1 MSAPLGFLRRPSA
14 PASAS
19 VAASTA
25 SPPSLAAL
33 PATGVAIAVA
43 MVRPRALERLGADT
57 PARAAFWSATLHD
70 EALAAWLAPL
80 RPTRLHVGSEFCER
94 LLPEPAQL
102 ARTLAEASVAGLEVC
117 LLTPVASPEVLRAL
131 DALFTL
137 LPPGAEV
144 VVNDWGVALRL
155 RERHPLLQ
163 AVAGRILCRMLKD
176 PRLGNPQY
184 APPAAHGFASPWTRR
199 LLARLGIA
207 RVEIDLPLF
216 ASADSFAGV
225 PLPLGVHLPFAFVAK
240 GRMCRTAGLAR
251 EGPERFAARP
261 FCHHE
266 CLGLAARTERTRD
279 GTHDAWETLHVGNTV
294 FCRHSAANLATLASA
309 VAAGRV
315 ARLIVPG
322 ETL

>member
-1 MSAPLGFLRRPSA
+1 MSAPLTFLRRLPAPPPAGMSA
-14 PASAS
+14 
-19 VAASTA
+19 T
-25 SPPSLAAL
+25 SPPAMAAL
-33 PATGVAIAVA
+33 PASGVAIAVA
-43 MVRPRALERLGADT
+43 MVRPRALERLGADAQ
-57 PARAAFWSATLHD
+57 ARAAFWTATLHD
-70 EALAAWLAPL
+70 QALAAWLAPL

-94 LLPEPAQL
+94 LLPEPELL
-102 ARTLAEASVAGLEVC
+102 ARTLAEASAAGLEVC

-131 DALFTL
+131 DALFAL

-184 APPAAHGFASPWTRR
+184 APPAAHGFASPWQQR
-199 LLARLGIA
+199 LFGRVGIA
-207 RVEIDLPLF
+207 RVEMDMPLF
-216 ASADSFAGV
+216 ATADSFNDV

-240 GRMCRTAGLAR
+240 GRICRTAGLAR
-251 EGPERFAARP
+251 PGPERFAPRP

-266 CLGLAARTERTRD
+266 CLGLAARTARARE
-279 GTHDAWETLHVGNTV
+279 GMHDAWETLHVGNTM
-294 FCRHSAANLATLASA
+294 FCRHSAASLGALATA

-322 ETL
+322 EAL